1 MRMEERKVIYF
12 GLLGAFTYGKSEGE
26 NQNGAMLG
34 RVGRKALSF
43 LQYLVVN
50 HGRTVSAEELIE
62 QFWTENN
69 SADPAN
75 ALRNMLYKIRNLLK
89 SMFPEQDNLLLTC
102 PEGYVWN
109 KDVSLELDTERYE
122 TLCVDAGDK
131 SGEEYCGIL
140 RQAISLYK
148 GEFLPGN
155 GSEWVKAPRQYY
167 RTLYLDACKAL
178 LPLLYQREQ
187 WLEIVAI
194 CNQAYGADFGIEDF
208 TAYQMQALI
217 ALGQPEQAMEKYE
230 IFRERLLQEFEMPPT
245 ERIEQI
251 YALAAYCGKTVWGN
265 RIYSGWYAKEIR
277 IPRLFSVPFRFQSI
291 VALEKRHLERTGAN
305 STLVIVS
312 LGKEAVPTT
321 DARRLERILLEKL
334 RTGDPVARLEAR
346 SYILML
352 TGADLEKA
360 QLVTGRIDCA
370 FHKTYRH
377 SRASLTFRM
386 AALRPGSGGVIPGIY
401 NLYCSE
407 HSRAAGRF
415 FCCASGG
422 WHIGNWRVIDASA
435 FFLYF

>member
-217 ALGQPEQAMEKYE
+217 ALGQPEQADRK
-230 IFRERLLQEFEMPPT
+230 
-245 ERIEQI
+245 
-251 YALAAYCGKTVWGN
+251 
-265 RIYSGWYAKEIR
+265 
-277 IPRLFSVPFRFQSI
+277 SV
-291 VALEKRHLERTGAN
+291 V
-305 STLVIVS
+305 
-312 LGKEAVPTT
+312 
-321 DARRLERILLEKL
+321 
-334 RTGDPVARLEAR
+334 
-346 SYILML
+346 
-352 TGADLEKA
+352 
-360 QLVTGRIDCA
+360 
-370 FHKTYRH
+370 
-377 SRASLTFRM
+377 
-386 AALRPGSGGVIPGIY
+386 
-401 NLYCSE
+401 
-407 HSRAAGRF
+407 
-415 FCCASGG
+415 
-422 WHIGNWRVIDASA
+422 
-435 FFLYF
+435 

>member
-217 ALGQPEQAMEKYE
+217 ALGQPEQAMENTR
-230 IFRERLLQEFEMPPT
+230 FFGNVCCRNSRCLLRSGSSRSMRWRPD
-245 ERIEQI
+245 
-251 YALAAYCGKTVWGN
+251 CGKTVWGN

-277 IPRLFSVPFRFQSI
+277 IPRLFSVPFRCFR
-291 VALEKRHLERTGAN
+291 ALWRWRKDIWSGPGRTAPWSLSVWARKR
-305 STLVIVS
+305 S
-312 LGKEAVPTT
+312 LRRMPEGWNGFCWKSCGQAIRWPVWKPDPT
-321 DARRLERILLEKL
+321 
-334 RTGDPVARLEAR
+334 
-346 SYILML
+346 S
-352 TGADLEKA
+352 
-360 QLVTGRIDCA
+360 
-370 FHKTYRH
+370 
-377 SRASLTFRM
+377 
-386 AALRPGSGGVIPGIY
+386 
-401 NLYCSE
+401 
-407 HSRAAGRF
+407 
-415 FCCASGG
+415 
-422 WHIGNWRVIDASA
+422 
-435 FFLYF
+435 